1 MEKKMTKK
9 EMFGLLLELLETA
22 EVAERD
28 ELKNFV
34 AHEIEM
40 IENKAEKAKT
50 YKRKKT
56 ADVLKEQIYTNP
68 VFVWIRFRK
77 GKILRTPLASKMVK
91 SAPSKPETR
100 FASEA
105 SSVVFFTCI
114 NMSFDEPPKTS
125 RYKVVPLQAWKVT
138 SSLVSSRVSSSSSEM
153 VKW

>member
-56 ADVLKEQIYTNP
+56 ADVLKEQIYTKLD
-68 VFVWIRFRK
+68 VLEFRTIHDIVSDFNDPDITAAK
-77 GKILRTPLASKMVK
+77 V
-91 SAPSKPETR
+91 SARLT
-100 FASEA
+100 
-105 SSVVFFTCI
+105 
-114 NMSFDEPPKTS
+114 
-125 RYKVVPLQAWKVT
+125 
-138 SSLVSSRVSSSSSEM
+138 SLVKEGLAIKEEIKIENRKLM
-153 VKW
+153 GYKLA

>member
-56 ADVLKEQIYTNP
+56 ADVLKEQIYTKLD
-68 VFVWIRFRK
+68 VLEFRTIHDIVSDFNDADITAAK
-77 GKILRTPLASKMVK
+77 V
-91 SAPSKPETR
+91 SARLT
-100 FASEA
+100 
-105 SSVVFFTCI
+105 
-114 NMSFDEPPKTS
+114 
-125 RYKVVPLQAWKVT
+125 
-138 SSLVSSRVSSSSSEM
+138 SLVKEGIAIKEEIKIENRKLM
-153 VKW
+153 GYKLA